1 MYENK
6 LHIEMFIVIFMFIV
20 ISLCILFSIYYI
32 SPSNY
37 FLVNFDSKEKSIL
50 TKEYTIEPNKQKK
63 IKYLKYPNKLFRI
76 LSNDLDCVPI
86 TLENRFKSENIYVN
100 KNKLIK
106 LVNADLIIKNTTDKL
121 FKVSVEIYL
130 NNMNNIN

>member
-6 LHIEMFIVIFMFIV
+6 FHIEVIILVFMFTV
-20 ISLCILFSIYYI
+20 VSLCILFSIYYI

-37 FLVNFDSKEKSIL
+37 VLYDFEPNVNSTL

-63 IKYLKYPNKLFRI
+63 IKYCSYPNKVFRI

-86 TLENRFKSENIYVN
+86 ALENRFKSENIYVG

-106 LVNADLIIKNTTDKL
+106 LVNADLIIKNTTNNKL
-121 FKVSVEIYL
+121 KVLIEIYSRPG
-130 NNMNNIN
+130 I

>member
-6 LHIEMFIVIFMFIV
+6 LHIEIMILVFMFTV

-37 FLVNFDSKEKSIL
+37 VLYDFEPNVMSTL
-50 TKEYTIEPNKQKK
+50 TKEYTIKANKQKK
-63 IKYLKYPNKLFRI
+63 IKYCNYPNKVFRI
-76 LSNDLDCVPI
+76 LSDDLDHVPI
-86 TLENRFKSENIYVN
+86 VLENRFKSENIYIG

-106 LVNADLIIKNTTDKL
+106 LVNADLIIKNTTNET
-121 FKVSVEIYL
+121 FKVNVEIYSGL
-130 NNMNNIN
+130 

>member
-6 LHIEMFIVIFMFIV
+6 FHIEILILVFMFTV
-20 ISLCILFSIYYI
+20 VSLCILFSIYYI

-37 FLVNFDSKEKSIL
+37 ILYDFEPNEKSTL
-50 TKEYTIEPNKQKK
+50 TKEYTIEANKQIK
-63 IKYLKYPNKLFRI
+63 IKYCKYPNKVFRI

-86 TLENRFKSENIYVN
+86 ALENRFKSENIYVN

-106 LVNADLIIKNTTDKL
+106 LVNADLIIKNTMDHVL
-121 FKVSVEIYL
+121 KVSIEIYSSPG
-130 NNMNNIN
+130 I